1 MFGVR
6 RMGLKKASILHL
18 SSVLFFASLL
28 MAAAAA
34 FAADTP
40 PRAEPVRGLVDLRT
54 THSDGDYDVET
65 LVKMARERG
74 FSVVI
79 INDHDRLAMEYG
91 IAPLRNVIRKKEE
104 RNSINLKGASS
115 YLDAIHEAQKKYP
128 DVVVIAGSESAPFY
142 HWTGSPFG
150 GDLTAWNYERR
161 VLTVGLDNVEDY
173 ENLPVV
179 NNGFTTRFMSL
190 ALPGIFAFA
199 AALLLGAAMIRW
211 KGFFR
216 YAGIAVVFISILFIV
231 NSNALRSSPFDP
243 YGGDPGIAPWQLL
256 IDEVKARDG
265 LTFWNYP
272 ETHSGIR
279 EMGPI
284 KVNTAPYPQVLEES
298 SGYTG
303 FAALYGDTSTITEPG
318 ELWDRVLM
326 DYCKG
331 YRPHPAWG
339 IATADYHK
347 EGEAG
352 EKLGN
357 FQTGFFVEKLSRKE
371 ILEALKTG
379 RVYAYRGHYPR
390 YARLEEFSVS
400 SADGT
405 SRAISGGQVALK
417 GKPVIRIRIAAGE
430 ETEERVVVR
439 LIRAGVVAKVFEG
452 TLPLEVTHEDNY
464 FKPGEKIFYR
474 IDMQNFGVL
483 VSNPIFV
490 DYRMDLETNRAKGG

>member
-1 MFGVR
+1 
-6 RMGLKKASILHL
+6 MGLKKTSILHL
-18 SSVLFFASLL
+18 SAILFIASLVV
-28 MAAAAA
+28 AAAAV

-40 PRAEPVRGLVDLRT
+40 PLAAPVRGLVDLRT

-91 IAPLRNVIRKKEE
+91 IAPLRHVIKKREE
-104 RNSINLKGASS
+104 RNSINVKGASS
-115 YLDAIHEAQKKYP
+115 YLDAVSEAQKKYP

-142 HWTGSPFG
+142 HWTGNPFG

-161 VLTVGLDNVEDY
+161 VLTVGLENAEDY
-173 ENLPVV
+173 ESLPVI
-179 NNGFTTRFMSL
+179 NNGFTTRYLSL
-190 ALPGIFAFA
+190 ALPGILAFA
-199 AALLLGAAMIRW
+199 AALLIGAVMIRW

-216 YAGIAVVFISILFIV
+216 AAGIAVVVISLLFIA
-231 NSNALRSSPFDP
+231 NSDPLRSSPFDP
-243 YGGDPGIAPWQLL
+243 YSGDPGMAPWQLL
-256 IDEVKARDG
+256 IDEVNARGG

-318 ELWDRVLM
+318 ELWDRVLT

-352 EKLGN
+352 EMLGN
-357 FQTGFFVEKLSRKE
+357 FQTGFFVEKLTRKE

-400 SADGT
+400 SVDGG
-405 SRAISGGQVALK
+405 SRAISGGQVVLK
-417 GKPVIRIRIAAGE
+417 GNPVIRFRIAANE
-430 ETEERVVVR
+430 ETNERVVVR
-439 LIRAGVVAKVFEG
+439 LIRAGLVAKVFEG
-452 TLPLEVTHEDNY
+452 TLPLEIAYEDEY
-464 FKPGEKIFYR
+464 FKPGERIFYR
-474 IDMQNFGVL
+474 IDMQNYGVL

-490 DYRMDLETNRAKGG
+490 DYRMDLEKNLATGG